1 MRRVEDVYK
10 AAEYAE
16 GLGHYIR
23 VAIVR
28 LLEKYG
34 DMLIIDIIAKLEEV
48 YNIRTS
54 YANILA
60 HVRKLVLTGICE
72 EKKINNAKALHLL
85 VRVEVCYV
93 GEENGKGSN

>member
-1 MRRVEDVYK
+1 MQEVEDVYK

-23 VAIVR
+23 VSIVR

-34 DMLIIDIIAKLEEV
+34 DMLITDIIAKLEED

-60 HVRKLVLTGICE
+60 HIRKLVLTEICE

-85 VRVEVCYV
+85 VHVEVCYV
-93 GEENGKGSN
+93 GGENGKNSD

>member
-1 MRRVEDVYK
+1 MQKVEDIYK

-28 LLEKYG
+28 LLYRYG
-34 DMLIIDIIAKLEEV
+34 DLLITDIISKLEEE
-48 YNIRTS
+48 YGIRTS
-54 YANILA
+54 YANLLA
-60 HVRKLVLTGICE
+60 HIRKLVLTGICE

-85 VRVEVCYV
+85 VYVEVCLV
-93 GEENGKGSN
+93 GEEDGKGSD